1 MFCSNLFVELS
12 SKEVRVLRVRHFP
25 PRSSFFFVAPPFVIS
40 YLIYDSAEKVIFCS
54 QVFDTVLTSTSTLLF
69 PSLCWD
75 YPEIERLK
83 ETMIDENICKITTL
97 PPPSASL
104 SLFLSTRPTI
114 ISIVPITGTRET
126 VKEAAWRVRP
136 RDVNA
141 EQEKSAPFCHQ
152 L

>member
-1 MFCSNLFVELS
+1 MMPKLKMFGSKLFVES
-12 SKEVRVLRVRHFP
+12 RSKLVRVLKVKHFP
-25 PRSSFFFVAPPFVIS
+25 PGPLSSSWPLHLWSPTWSTTPLRRWYSPLKF
-40 YLIYDSAEKVIFCS
+40 SAES
-54 QVFDTVLTSTSTLLF
+54 
-69 PSLCWD
+69 SLPLVNWD

-83 ETMIDENICKITTL
+83 ETMIDANICKITTL

-114 ISIVPITGTRET
+114 ISIVPKTGARET

-136 RDVNA
+136 RDVNT